1 METKFI
7 FISVPMTGFTDE
19 QIENS
24 KNRARKKL
32 RALGEDTNVEYVVVD
47 QPEINELPD
56 KKHPGIAC
64 LGMDLEPL
72 SECDCIFMCRGWE
85 NSKGCKVEHLCA
97 QLYSIDIIYEVDVDD
112 SLND

>member
-1 METKFI
+1 METKLI

-19 QIENS
+19 QIANA

-32 RALGEDTNVEYVVVD
+32 EALGEDTNVEYVVVD

-72 SECDCIFMCRGWE
+72 SECDSIFMCKGWE

-97 QLYSIDIIYEVDVDD
+97 QLYSIEIIYEVDVDD
-112 SLND
+112 EINS